1 VQPIYTLEMQPSKDH
16 MLLWTSVLS

>member
-1 VQPIYTLEMQPSKDH
+1 MQPSKDH